1 LKLVCGFCFRTV
13 HANRVLTPVVDA
25 STCGG
30 MQPGEFTVLRA
41 VCIVPSPLGTIQL
54 KGPCPRGWKTVTRRV
69 NETGTTAAAVLAEVR
84 IATCS
89 HCIRCHLKPLEAHSP
104 CLRCSGGGR
113 RTGRTPLKLN
123 GLLHAGCPPRAGQH
137 GRREDQAFARFRTVD
152 GAAANS
158 QKEEGRRGGAATG
171 WRRSRAAGIAFDS
184 CLAGVGRKAGRRGGR
199 PAVSIGTKLFTFG
212 LSQSPVSEP
221 TGPKSA
227 DLSASFAAATSP
239 PAKLLDVCKT
249 AGVVAESL
257 CACLTGRLTAHGH
270 AAAEV
275 GADSDWRC
283 AESTLNRTGAGTW
296 RL

>member
-1 LKLVCGFCFRTV
+1 M
-13 HANRVLTPVVDA
+13 A
-25 STCGG
+25 
-30 MQPGEFTVLRA
+30 GEKTK
-41 VCIVPSPLGTIQL
+41 PSPDSEQSMEQPPTP
-54 KGPCPRGWKTVTRRV
+54 KRR
-69 NETGTTAAAVLAEVR
+69 
-84 IATCS
+84 
-89 HCIRCHLKPLEAHSP
+89 
-104 CLRCSGGGR
+104 
-113 RTGRTPLKLN
+113 
-123 GLLHAGCPPRAGQH
+123 RAGGEELQQV
-137 GRREDQAFARFRTVD
+137 GDAVARQASHSTPA
-152 GAAANS
+152 S
-158 QKEEGRRGGAATG
+158 QGWEG
-171 WRRSRAAGIAFDS
+171 
-184 CLAGVGRKAGRRGGR
+184 KAGRRGGR

-239 PAKLLDVCKT
+239 PAKPLNVCKT

>member
-1 LKLVCGFCFRTV
+1 MDYVPLHVRNSVTLETCLRILLSTV

-184 CLAGVGRKAGRRGGR
+184 CLAGVGRKSRPPRGPPSGKHR
-199 PAVSIGTKLFTFG
+199 HQTVYIRA
-212 LSQSPVSEP
+212 EP
-221 TGPKSA
+221 KP
-227 DLSASFAAATSP
+227 
-239 PAKLLDVCKT
+239 
-249 AGVVAESL
+249 
-257 CACLTGRLTAHGH
+257 R
-270 AAAEV
+270 V
-275 GADSDWRC
+275 GAD
-283 AESTLNRTGAGTW
+283 RTEVS
-296 RL
+296 